1 MATVKVTDDSF
12 EADVIGADK
21 PVLVDFWA
29 EYCGPCI
36 QMAPALEEVSDELAD
51 KITIAKVNIA
61 DEPEYAAKYHI
72 RSIPTLM
79 IFKDG
84 EVIATRPGA
93 MSKSKLADWIGEHT

>member
-1 MATVKVTDDSF
+1 MATIKVTDDSF
-12 EADVIGADK
+12 ETDVIGADM

-36 QMAPALEEVSDELAD
+36 QMAPALEEVSDEKSE
-51 KITIAKVNIA
+51 KIKIAKVNIA

-79 IFKDG
+79 IFKGG
-84 EVIATRPGA
+84 EVVATRPGA
-93 MSKSKLADWIGEHT
+93 MSKAKLAEWIDEHA